1 MRRQKKSWGEFSAA
15 EKAGAIIGGIVQAAL
30 LAAAQADLWRR
41 PAAQVRG
48 GRRWVW
54 ALVCLV
60 NFVGPIAYF
69 VFGRLPAGQAAV
81 EAAA

>member
-1 MRRQKKSWGEFSAA
+1 MSKSKKSWGDLSVA
-15 EKAGAIIGGIVQAAL
+15 EKAGTIAGAVVQLAL

-41 PAAQVRG
+41 QPEQVRG

-54 ALVCLV
+54 SLVCLV

-69 VFGRLPAGQAAV
+69 IFGRLPAEPAPV
-81 EAAA
+81 ELSA